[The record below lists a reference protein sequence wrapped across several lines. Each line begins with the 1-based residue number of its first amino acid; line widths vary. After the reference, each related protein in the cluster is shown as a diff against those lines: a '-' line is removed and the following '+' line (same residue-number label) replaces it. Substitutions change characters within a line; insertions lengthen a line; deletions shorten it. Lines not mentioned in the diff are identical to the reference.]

1 MKVISNSVEE
11 TINIG
16 KEFAQKLNGGTV
28 VLLDGDLGAGKTHFS
43 KGVGLGL
50 GVKDVITSPTFT
62 IHNVYDGE
70 RYVLNHFDFYR
81 IEEEEEAQQLGLD
94 EIFYS
99 DKGISIVEWWQNVKG
114 LLPTN
119 TIKVTIVKTGE
130 NQREIII
137 NE

>member
-16 KEFAQKLNGGTV
+16 KEFAKKLKGGAV

-50 GVKDVITSPTFT
+50 GVNDVITSPTFT
-62 IHNVYDGE
+62 IHNLYNGTC
-70 RYVLNHFDFYR
+70 YVLNHFDFYR

-94 EIFYS
+94 EIFY
-99 DKGISIVEWWQNVKG
+99 DKNAISIVEWWQNVKG
-114 LLPTN
+114 LLPAN
-119 TIKVTIVKTGE
+119 TIKVAIVKMGE